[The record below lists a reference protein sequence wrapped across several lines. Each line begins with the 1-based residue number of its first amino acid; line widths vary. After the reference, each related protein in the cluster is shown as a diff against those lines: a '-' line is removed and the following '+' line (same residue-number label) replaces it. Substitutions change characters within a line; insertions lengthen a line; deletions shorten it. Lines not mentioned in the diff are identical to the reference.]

1 MATPEKRLTTD
12 GTIGYR
18 AKVRLKK
25 FPSQSATFKRKT
37 EAKEWAPQTVARMWE
52 GRYFKTAK
60 AKKHMVPETKPWSSS
75 GTKDIGISSGTLS
88 QGQNLRSMFSKGFAF
103 RPCRKHL
110 VLGCGPWV

>member
-52 GRYFKTAK
+52 GK
-60 AKKHMVPETKPWSSS
+60 
-75 GTKDIGISSGTLS
+75 IL
-88 QGQNLRSMFSKGFAF
+88 
-103 RPCRKHL
+103 
-110 VLGCGPWV
+110 